1 MDGILTWMRDSA
13 LAVMIVNNIWVFPTL
28 ETLHFIGLILLM
40 GSLLVI
46 DLRFMGFAP
55 RIPLHAVLGFLP
67 LSLLGFVINLTT
79 GILFLFSDPYHYYD
93 NLSFRLKM
101 LAVLLAG
108 LNAIWFKLSLNLES
122 LLAQSPGNP
131 GVRIR
136 LIAGLSLLLWTSVIV
151 FGRMIPYLK

>member
-13 LAVMIVNNIWVFPTL
+13 LAAMIVNNIWVFPTL

-40 GSLLVI
+40 GSLVVI
-46 DLRFMGFAP
+46 DLRFLGMAP
-55 RIPLHAVLGFLP
+55 RIPLNAVLGFLP
-67 LSLLGFVINLTT
+67 LSFLGFVINLAT
-79 GILFLFSDPYHYYD
+79 GILFLFSDPYHYYE

-108 LNAIWFKLSLNLES
+108 LNAIWFKLSLNVES
-122 LLAQSPGNP
+122 LPVESTGNP
-131 GVRIR
+131 GMRIR
-136 LIAGLSLLLWTSVIV
+136 VIAGLSLLLWISVIV